1 MAKKILESSLTVKTA
16 GELVH
21 EALESVR
28 EVIGHILDDKAH
40 NVIETIKYAATKIIK
55 KAEKDLN
62 PKGLKHTAKRAIRKA
77 SKELIPAAKPKVKK
91 AKPKSQKKVVA
102 KPVKAARKPARKP
115 AKKAARKPAKKAV
128 SRKR

>member
-1 MAKKILESSLTVKTA
+1 MAKKILKSSLTVKTA

-40 NVIETIKYAATKIIK
+40 NVIETIKYAATKVIK

-62 PKGLKHTAKRAIRKA
+62 PKGLKHAAKRAIRKA
-77 SKELIPAAKPKVKK
+77 SKELMPVAKPKVKK
-91 AKPKSQKKVVA
+91 TKPKSQKTIVA
-102 KPVKAARKPARKP
+102 KPVKAARKP